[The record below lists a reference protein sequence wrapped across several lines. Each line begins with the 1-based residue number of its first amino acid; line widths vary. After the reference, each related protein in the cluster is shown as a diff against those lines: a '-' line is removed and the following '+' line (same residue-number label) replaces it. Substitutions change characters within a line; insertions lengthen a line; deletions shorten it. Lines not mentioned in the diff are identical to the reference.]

1 MLLKIIGNY
10 GRKSYNILSVFVEVT
25 KRCFSHGNREIRIFV
40 GVGGRVEGPTIINKY
55 AGCTRDDHFGVD
67 SDAGRHYLYCKKGCK
82 ADFKVTILGKSFYLS
97 EISLK

>member
-1 MLLKIIGNY
+1 MLFKMIGNY

-25 KRCFSHGNREIRIFV
+25 KRCFSHDNRVMRIFV
-40 GVGGRVEGPTIINKY
+40 GVGGRVEGPTMINKY
-55 AGCTRDDHFGVD
+55 AYCTRDSFGVD

>member
-1 MLLKIIGNY
+1 M
-10 GRKSYNILSVFVEVT
+10 T
-25 KRCFSHGNREIRIFV
+25 KRCFSHDNRDMKIFV

-82 ADFKVTILGKSFYLS
+82 ADFKVVILGKSFYMKIYL
-97 EISLK
+97 ILDIIYVLPITLVLFHF